1 MAVRPNFDEVQLDGS
16 LMTVAGSSDPQSDPP
31 LDVHV
36 FIEQAGHLA
45 HKSFDKPNTGWVA
58 SIAVKDGEFKV
69 GELALAYGVE
79 MRKGPF
85 LTTTWSQLIEI
96 TAPRR

>member
-16 LMTVAGSSDPQSDPP
+16 LMTVVGRSDPESDPP

-36 FIEQAGHLA
+36 FVEQAGHVA
-45 HKSFDKPNTGWVA
+45 HKSVDKPNTGWVA
-58 SIAVKDGEFKV
+58 SITVDAGDFTV
-69 GELALAYGVE
+69 GELAMAYGVE
-79 MRKGPF
+79 MRTGPF
-85 LTTTWSQLIEI
+85 LTTTWSELIEI